1 MKNLRRTKIKKS
13 IMLATAGVIALS
25 VFIGQTF
32 AESNTTAPGTATT
45 PTTSTSAPADTSKNN
60 SSPNS
65 DNSTN
70 TNTNANTN
78 NSVDLSKTTIN
89 EILVSDTP
97 NKQGYVLQNS
107 KNQIPASAD
116 KIYATVEIG
125 GAVSNMKVMAT
136 LIYDQD
142 GSQIGPVGA
151 TVDTTADTTMV
162 PFSFTTTT
170 PPWLKGNYTVQV
182 SIGNNITKEYHF
194 SVN

>member
-1 MKNLRRTKIKKS
+1 MKNLRRNKIKKS
-13 IMLATAGVIALS
+13 IMLATAGAIALS

-32 AESNTTAPGTATT
+32 AESNPTTPATT
-45 PTTSTSAPADTSKNN
+45 TTTSAPADPSQNTSPN
-60 SSPNS
+60 PNS

-70 TNTNANTN
+70 TNAKTN

-182 SIGNNITKEYHF
+182 SIGNNITKEFHF